1 MKEGM
6 KEQKK
11 SGTAFASILSIAL
24 ICSVVLNVSLI
35 SGCQTVKDLIG
46 IREPPPPTSTVDE
59 SEIRLNCMRDVAK
72 TIGVEYG
79 SGMTA
84 SDILSKIRMT
94 VKPKNFNGKVL
105 SDKDVKAAS
114 AMLSPDVVS
123 ALRENQKFLSE
134 IEGKKLLVIEPV
146 QR

>member
-1 MKEGM
+1 MK
-6 KEQKK
+6 KQKT
-11 SGTAFASILSIAL
+11 GGAAFASILSIAL

-35 SGCQTVKDLIG
+35 SGCKLVEGLIG
-46 IREPPPPTSTVDE
+46 KGEVREPRPPAPTVDV
-59 SEIRLNCMRDVAK
+59 SEIRLKCMREVA
-72 TIGVEYG
+72 TAIGVEYG
-79 SGMTA
+79 PGMTA
-84 SDILSKIRMT
+84 SDILSTIRMT

-105 SDKDVKAAS
+105 SEKDIKAAS